1 MKYWL
6 FFSVLATIMKV
17 KANNPILCIVVCMLF
32 AGCTDNSIY
41 FDITTEGVCT
51 KRDNNIIS
59 LTIEE
64 DGVNYNLYNVELRN
78 DSMATNV
85 FYFDRN
91 NPSYKVVSV
100 LPQRL
105 PFMLR
110 QSEHRE
116 EKLVEDGG
124 EKIFLVLEIIEDG
137 PLCLHDYI
145 LKIRNSNRI
154 PAPRGKQR
162 IALSQYIRP
171 VL

>member
-1 MKYWL
+1 MNTKL
-6 FFSVLATIMKV
+6 IQLINGGRIMKV

-41 FDITTEGVCT
+41 SDITTEAVCT
-51 KRDNNIIS
+51 KRGNNIIS

-100 LPQRL
+100 LQHS
-105 PFMLR
+105 M
-110 QSEHRE
+110 
-116 EKLVEDGG
+116 EKQMINLKPCTVYKVEN
-124 EKIFLVLEIIEDG
+124 
-137 PLCLHDYI
+137 H
-145 LKIRNSNRI
+145 SNGDRGYGCFTFKTDS
-154 PAPRGKQR
+154 RGKPLAETYKELNTVR
-162 IALSQYIRP
+162 DVVSHENETNH
-171 VL
+171 